1 MALPAVL
8 SQGVIS
14 IYGGGSDYGVSGI
27 GLLNQNFYF
36 GMIDQVSIYSSYSI
50 YDFVLFGS
58 DAIKTRVLYAGW
70 PYTLVDETKIIL
82 TEIAL

>member
-1 MALPAVL
+1 MALSAIL
-8 SQGVIS
+8 SEGIVS
-14 IYGGGSDYGVSGI
+14 IYGGGSDFGVSGI
-27 GLLNQNFYF
+27 EIFNQDFYF

-50 YDFVLFGS
+50 YDSVMFGS
-58 DAIKTRVLYAGW
+58 DAIKARVFYAGW